1 LIGSEPKTNSAM
13 TADGTAMCNQEQEPA
28 MKSTSRAILRSSLI
42 VFLVAAAF
50 GPATAQSATVTAF
63 FMGTVTGA
71 EPNNS
76 LPPPVK
82 VNDAITIS
90 ASVFTYNSSVPGKVS
105 GNTEIYSMPGSTPL
119 ALGFQV
125 ICPGFANFGD
135 SYKAGGPYSIE
146 MSKSGSNTTMT
157 LTAETSFESG
167 GVFATTI
174 ISFTSST
181 YTGGLALPSSTA
193 QIDAFVGVPGTLV
206 WDPGGFS
213 LIGTI
218 EIPPG
223 FAFGSESVPEPSSF
237 ALALIAIATGS
248 AGGLIYRRKAK
259 PGL

>member
-1 LIGSEPKTNSAM
+1 MS
-13 TADGTAMCNQEQEPA
+13 ADGTPMCNQKQEPA
-28 MKSTSRAILRSSLI
+28 MKSTSRVIPRSSLI
-42 VFLVAAAF
+42 VFLVAAAC

-63 FMGTVTGA
+63 FAGSVTGQEAGTTLPPHVVIGDSITVT
-71 EPNNS
+71 
-76 LPPPVK
+76 
-82 VNDAITIS
+82 
-90 ASVFTYNSSVPGKVS
+90 ASVFTYNSSVAGKVS
-105 GNTEIYSMPGSTPL
+105 GNTETYSMAGSSPL

-125 ICPGFANFGD
+125 VVGSPNSNFGD

-146 MSKSGSNTTMT
+146 MSKSGANTTMT

-181 YTGGLALPSSTA
+181 YTGGLALPGSTA

-218 EIPPG
+218 VIPPG
-223 FAFGSESVPEPSSF
+223 FAFGSETVPEPSSF

-259 PGL
+259 SGL